1 MIYNYVY
8 GCLQWVVYRSSN
20 VVNTHTCRSPNS
32 CILFEWY
39 LITTFPLKRSLSP
52 YMVSFTLYGL
62 FPLIWLVSLCA
73 DRQQERPCW
82 GKFQQVTWNSNSAI
96 GQCKWQ
102 QMTQK
107 WIETVIATENCKYN
121 GKIPTETWLPPQY
134 MK

>member
-1 MIYNYVY
+1 
-8 GCLQWVVYRSSN
+8 
-20 VVNTHTCRSPNS
+20 
-32 CILFEWY
+32 
-39 LITTFPLKRSLSP
+39 
-52 YMVSFTLYGL
+52 MVSFTLYGL

-73 DRQQERPCW
+73 GRQQERPCW

-107 WIETVIATENCKYN
+107 WIETVIATENRKYN

-134 MK
+134 MKRQVLKFALRTYVREIEGSKE